1 MRKSKN
7 PVTYP
12 ASRRVF
18 DQKEIHHT
26 SQNPLQ
32 YLRPLLCL
40 LWLSACGGVQLIDIP
55 KSTAALNLS
64 EEQRAKITPQI
75 ALIRDIAEDYKFE
88 KNELMADYHRYRS
101 NTRMARLSRYE
112 GGGVSNRTIYLA
124 RSALRT
130 KCGNFITQ
138 RQRFIKEITEIVE
151 EIRGTL
157 TPEQLAVFEEIKLP
171 TLELPDMLKRRPN
184 EEFLYVPGTRF
195 GRWDDF

>member
-1 MRKSKN
+1 MRKSRN
-7 PVTYP
+7 PVICP
-12 ASRRVF
+12 ASHSAF
-18 DQKEIHHT
+18 DQKDIHHT
-26 SQNPLQ
+26 SHNSLQ
-32 YLRPLLCL
+32 YLMPLLCL
-40 LWLSACGGVQLIDIP
+40 LCLSACGGVQLIDIP

-64 EEQRAKITPQI
+64 EGQREKITPQI

-101 NTRMARLSRYE
+101 NMRTTRLNRYE
-112 GGGVSNRTIYLA
+112 GVGVSNRTIYLA

-130 KCGNFITQ
+130 KFRNFITQ

-157 TPEQLAVFEEIKLP
+157 TAEQLAAFEEIKLP
-171 TLELPDMLKRRPN
+171 TLELPNMLKRRPN